1 MPEPLRFVFG
11 GSYDRVA
18 NLPAVAAASGLEI
31 ENHIVSSPKD
41 AFALLSSG
49 EGGFAGG
56 ELSSSFYMTMRSKL
70 GDDCPLVGL
79 PVWISRSFRHGNVW
93 VREDSELESPA
104 QLAGRTIALPE
115 YGMTMAVWLRGIF
128 EDEYGVKPTDV
139 SWMTHRTPVG
149 LDESTLKLP
158 TDVDI
163 APAPDARSL
172 PELLRDG
179 VADAWIGAGTYP
191 PPRGIR
197 RLFRDA
203 PAVERDYY
211 QRTGIFPVMHT
222 LVVRREVLA
231 SDPLLAQ
238 SLVNAFEETK
248 RRAIQKLWSTSV
260 SYPTLPWTLA
270 AVEEQFAA
278 MGGDP
283 WPYGLERNR
292 PTTAALGRY
301 LVEQDLV
308 WADLPIEDY
317 FLPVEPG
324 SGDAPA

>member
-1 MPEPLRFVFG
+1 LSESLRFVFG
-11 GSYDRVA
+11 GNYDRVA
-18 NLPAVAAASGLEI
+18 DLPTVAAARGLEI
-31 ENHIVSSPKD
+31 ENHIVPSPKD

-49 EGGFAGG
+49 EGGFSGG

-79 PVWISRSFRHGNVW
+79 PVWISRSFRHSNVW
-93 VREDSELESPA
+93 VREDSDLESPA
-104 QLAGRTIALPE
+104 QLSGRTVVLPE
-115 YGMTMAVWLRGIF
+115 YGMTMAVWLRGVF
-128 EDEYGVKPTDV
+128 RDDYGVGPEEI
-139 SWMTHRTPVG
+139 SWITHRSPVG

-158 TDVDI
+158 TSVSI
-163 APAPDARSL
+163 APAPDSRSL
-172 PELLRDG
+172 PDLLRDG

-191 PPRGIR
+191 PPPGVR

-211 QRTGIFPVMHT
+211 RRTGVFPVMHT

-231 SDPLLAQ
+231 SDPDLAQ
-238 SLVNAFEETK
+238 RLVDVFEETK
-248 RRAIQKLWSTSV
+248 RIAIQKLWSTSV

-270 AVEEQFAA
+270 AVDEQFGV

-292 PTTAALGRY
+292 PTTSALCRY
-301 LVEQDLV
+301 LHEQDLV
-308 WADLPIEDY
+308 WADLPIEDH
-317 FLPVEPG
+317 FLPIEP
-324 SGDAPA
+324 SSPKEKP